1 MIRIALSIL
10 LLSFSG
16 GHVPQTWTQ
25 PIVIAHRGA
34 SGERPEHTRAAYD
47 LAIDQGAD
55 MIEPDLV
62 MTRDG
67 VLVVRHENEIS
78 ETTDVAD
85 HPEFS
90 DRRTTRTIDG
100 RAVTGWFTEDFTL
113 AELKTLRTRERLA
126 TLRPGNTTYDGGEPI
141 LTFQEVIDI
150 ALEGSRRSGRVIGLA
165 PEMKHPTHF
174 ASIGLDMPT
183 ALVTLLAANGL
194 TSADAPVVVQC
205 FEVEAL
211 RALDRRIDTPLLQ
224 LIAAGGGPIDRPDL
238 SYAGMIMPEGLEQIA
253 TYVEAI
259 GVDVTLIVPRDR
271 TGAALAA
278 TPLVDRAHGAGL
290 KIIAWT
296 FRAENLFLATGDRRG
311 DPTDPGYMAAHG
323 DLGGMLRAFY
333 ALGVDGVFSD
343 FPRLAVAAR

>member
-16 GHVPQTWTQ
+16 GNVPQPAPH

-85 HPEFS
+85 HPEFA

-100 RAVTGWFTEDFTL
+100 RTVTGWFTEDFTL

-126 TLRPGNTTYDGGEPI
+126 TLRPGNTAYDGHEPI

-150 ALEGSRRSGRVIGLA
+150 AREGSRRSGRLIGLA
-165 PEMKHPTHF
+165 PEMKHPSHF
-174 ASIGLDMPT
+174 AAIGLDMPS
-183 ALVTLLAANGL
+183 ALVTVLAANDL
-194 TSADAPVVVQC
+194 TSAQAPVLVQC

-211 RALDRRIDTPLLQ
+211 RTLDRRIDTPLLQ

-238 SYAGMIMPEGLEQIA
+238 RYARMIMPEGLDEIA
-253 TYVEAI
+253 DYAQAI
-259 GVDVTLIVPRDR
+259 GVDVTLIVPRDNS
-271 TGAALAA
+271 GAALAP
-278 TPLVDRAHGAGL
+278 TPLVDRAHEAGL
-290 KIIAWT
+290 KVIAWT
-296 FRAENLFLATGDRRG
+296 FRAENLFLSTDDRRG
-311 DPTDPGYMAAHG
+311 DPAQPGYLAAHG
-323 DLGGMLRAFY
+323 DLSRMFEVFY
-333 ALGVDGVFSD
+333 DLGVDGVFSD
-343 FPRLAVAAR
+343 FPALAVAAR